1 MASGGHIFW
10 RRLPRAR
17 SFSAGRGVKP
27 KNMAAWRHFPALLQ
41 VKLVVNEWFVGVVSL
56 PKSYE

>member
-41 VKLVVNEWFVGVVSL
+41 VKLVVNE
-56 PKSYE
+56 